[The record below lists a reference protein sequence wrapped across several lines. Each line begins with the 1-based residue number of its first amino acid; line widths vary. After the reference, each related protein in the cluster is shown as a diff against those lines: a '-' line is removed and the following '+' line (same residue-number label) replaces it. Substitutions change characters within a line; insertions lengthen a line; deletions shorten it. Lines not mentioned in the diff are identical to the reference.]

1 MDVPTQGQPCHLRGT
16 VQGTLG
22 RGEGAGKGHW
32 DLEKL
37 PQIQLRT

>member
-22 RGEGAGKGHW
+22 PGEAAPDTAEDVEG
-32 DLEKL
+32 E
-37 PQIQLRT
+37 